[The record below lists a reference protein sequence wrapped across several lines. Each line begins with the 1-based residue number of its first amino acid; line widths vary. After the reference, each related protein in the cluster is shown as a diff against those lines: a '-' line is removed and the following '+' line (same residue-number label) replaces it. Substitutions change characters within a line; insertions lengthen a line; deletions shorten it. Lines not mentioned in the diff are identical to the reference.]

1 MSKENEE
8 TIKVYERIGD
18 EYCKVHSRNYD
29 EKARLYYE
37 HQRENLSKY
46 TVGLS
51 KSANI
56 FEVGSAS
63 GRDIEILRG
72 LGFENIIASDTVNC
86 FLRHLKRKGYSPTKF
101 NLLKDKFGE
110 KYDFILCWAVL
121 VHFTKDEAKEAV
133 QKMHDALVSGGRI
146 ALSLKLMNENETEW
160 AEHRHKYQAE
170 RFFSYWTV
178 NELTEVL
185 NSAGFRDVEIELD
198 CRGDSYWLEC
208 CAEK

>member
-1 MSKENEE
+1 MSKENEK

-29 EKARLYYE
+29 EEARLYYE

-63 GRDIEILRG
+63 GRDIEILRE
-72 LGFENIIASDTVNC
+72 LGFDSIIASDAANC
-86 FLRHLKRKGYSPTKF
+86 FLRYLKRKGYSPIKF
-101 NLLKDKFGE
+101 NLLKDEFGE

-121 VHFTKDEAKEAV
+121 VHFTKDEAKEAI
-133 QKMHDALVSGGRI
+133 QKMYDALVSGGRI

-178 NELTEVL
+178 NESTEVL
-185 NSAGFRDVEIELD
+185 NGAGFRDVEIGLD
-198 CRGDSYWLEC
+198 RRGSSCWLEC
-208 CAEK
+208 YAVK